1 MSIQSLGT
9 TENKQLLWGI
19 LMEEG
24 IFDTIPRNI
33 PIKEVQRVFESTLR
47 ILSNNAPPTTALIEL
62 NRMAIESLATII
74 PQIKNED
81 KNVIIT
87 AEDIRNQKRYEIEHK
102 LREKEAESRALL
114 DRPVPPAIDFSDKDT
129 DSVSS
134 ASASVSATAHRI
146 RPGTGTGPGPGPGPS
161 RQYRERYDPDIVDI
175 TASLTDTMTL
185 PMTLPIT
192 LNKPAHTD
200 DNNQSVNAVQSAEYN
215 DEINDSPIGDDM
227 DKLIADRIATRER
240 DLAEITQRIAPRPS
254 DAMKMDAM
262 VMRRTVPVQVQAP
275 AESQSQSQSLS
286 QSQSQFRDDR
296 EVQSLS
302 QSLRS
307 TANKVRFS
315 EATFINEEPN
325 TTTEV
330 TTSTAD
336 NEMPDVVDNIYLR
349 LKRKQPPPPPQHQP
363 QMRDAENDETIR
375 KIQEMLF
382 EMKREIADISRRQ
395 NEMFERFMK

>member
-1 MSIQSLGT
+1 MSSSLGT

-33 PIKEVQRVFESTLR
+33 PLKEVQRVFESTLR
-47 ILSNNAPPTTALIEL
+47 NLSNNAPPTTALIEL

-74 PQIKNED
+74 PQIKNDD

-87 AEDIRNQKRYEIEHK
+87 AEDIRNQKRYEIEYK

-114 DRPVPPAIDFSDKDT
+114 DRPVPPAIDFSDKDAE
-129 DSVSS
+129 SESS
-134 ASASVSATAHRI
+134 ASAHRI
-146 RPGTGTGPGPGPGPS
+146 RPGPGPPPPPG

-192 LNKPAHTD
+192 LNKPTHTD
-200 DNNQSVNAVQSAEYN
+200 DHNNSANAAQPAEYN

-227 DKLIADRIATRER
+227 DKLIAERIATRER

-262 VMRRTVPVQVQAP
+262 VMRRTVPVQMQQPAT
-275 AESQSQSQSLS
+275 AESQSQSQP
-286 QSQSQFRDDR
+286 
-296 EVQSLS
+296 V
-302 QSLRS
+302 RS

-325 TTTEV
+325 TDAV

-336 NEMPDVVDNIYLR
+336 NEMPDIADNIYLR
-349 LKRKQPPPPPQHQP
+349 LKRKQPPPPPPPQHQP
-363 QMRDAENDETIR
+363 QIRDAENDETIR

-395 NEMFERFMK
+395 NELFERFMK

>member
-33 PIKEVQRVFESTLR
+33 PLKEVQRVFESTLR
-47 ILSNNAPPTTALIEL
+47 NLSNNAPPTTALIEL

-114 DRPVPPAIDFSDKDT
+114 DRPVPPAIDFSDKDAE
-129 DSVSS
+129 SVRAVPS
-134 ASASVSATAHRI
+134 
-146 RPGTGTGPGPGPGPS
+146 PGPGPS

-192 LNKPAHTD
+192 LNKPTALHTA
-200 DNNQSVNAVQSAEYN
+200 QSTDYN

-227 DKLIADRIATRER
+227 DKLIAERIATRER

-262 VMRRTVPVQVQAP
+262 VMRTPAPVPPPVQAM
-275 AESQSQSQSLS
+275 A

-296 EVQSLS
+296 EVQSQSLSQS

-315 EATFINEEPN
+315 EATFINEEPKTDAVAESMAEN
-325 TTTEV
+325 DV
-330 TTSTAD
+330 
-336 NEMPDVVDNIYLR
+336 PDIADNIYLR
-349 LKRKQPPPPPQHQP
+349 LKRKQPPPPPPQHQP
-363 QMRDAENDETIR
+363 QIRDAENDETIR

-395 NEMFERFMK
+395 NDMFERFMK

>member
-33 PIKEVQRVFESTLR
+33 PLKEVQRVFESTLR
-47 ILSNNAPPTTALIEL
+47 NLSNNAPPTTALIEL

-87 AEDIRNQKRYEIEHK
+87 AEDIRNQKRYEIEYK

-129 DSVSS
+129 ESM
-134 ASASVSATAHRI
+134 
-146 RPGTGTGPGPGPGPS
+146 RPGPGPGPGPS

-192 LNKPAHTD
+192 LNKPTALHT
-200 DNNQSVNAVQSAEYN
+200 AQSAQSTDYN
-215 DEINDSPIGDDM
+215 DEINDSPIGEDM
-227 DKLIADRIATRER
+227 DKLIAERIATRER

-262 VMRRTVPVQVQAP
+262 VMRTPAPVPPPVQAM
-275 AESQSQSQSLS
+275 A

-296 EVQSLS
+296 EVQSQSLSQS

-315 EATFINEEPN
+315 EATFINEEPKTDAVAETLAEN
-325 TTTEV
+325 DV
-330 TTSTAD
+330 
-336 NEMPDVVDNIYLR
+336 PDIADNIYLR
-349 LKRKQPPPPPQHQP
+349 LKRKQPPPPPPQHQP
-363 QMRDAENDETIR
+363 QIRDAENDETIR

-395 NEMFERFMK
+395 NDMFERFMK

>member
-33 PIKEVQRVFESTLR
+33 PLKEVQRVFESTLR

-114 DRPVPPAIDFSDKDT
+114 DRPVPPAIDFSDKDAE
-129 DSVSS
+129 SVRAVPS
-134 ASASVSATAHRI
+134 
-146 RPGTGTGPGPGPGPS
+146 PGLGPS

-192 LNKPAHTD
+192 LNKPTALHTA
-200 DNNQSVNAVQSAEYN
+200 QSTDYN
-215 DEINDSPIGDDM
+215 DEINDSPIGEDM
-227 DKLIADRIATRER
+227 DKLIAERIATRER

-254 DAMKMDAM
+254 DAIKMDAM
-262 VMRRTVPVQVQAP
+262 VMRTPAPVPPPVQAT
-275 AESQSQSQSLS
+275 A

-296 EVQSLS
+296 EVQSQSL
-302 QSLRS
+302 SLRS

-315 EATFINEEPN
+315 EATFINEEPKTDAVAETLAEN
-325 TTTEV
+325 EV
-330 TTSTAD
+330 
-336 NEMPDVVDNIYLR
+336 PDIADNIYLR
-349 LKRKQPPPPPQHQP
+349 LKRKQPPPPLPPQHQP
-363 QMRDAENDETIR
+363 QTRDAENDETIR

-395 NEMFERFMK
+395 NDMFERFMK

>member
-1 MSIQSLGT
+1 MSSSLGT

-33 PIKEVQRVFESTLR
+33 PLKEVQRVFESTLR
-47 ILSNNAPPTTALIEL
+47 NLSNNAPPTTALIEL

-74 PQIKNED
+74 PQIKNDD

-114 DRPVPPAIDFSDKDT
+114 DRPIPQAIDFSDKDAE
-129 DSVSS
+129 S
-134 ASASVSATAHRI
+134 ASASANRI
-146 RPGTGTGPGPGPGPS
+146 RPGTGPGPCPN

-192 LNKPAHTD
+192 LNKPTHTD
-200 DNNQSVNAVQSAEYN
+200 DINQSVNAVHPAQSAEYN

-227 DKLIADRIATRER
+227 DKLIAERIATRER

-262 VMRRTVPVQVQAP
+262 VMRRTVPVQMQQP
-275 AESQSQSQSLS
+275 ATAELQSQSQS
-286 QSQSQFRDDR
+286 
-296 EVQSLS
+296 V
-302 QSLRS
+302 RS

-325 TTTEV
+325 TDAVAATT
-330 TTSTAD
+330 TD
-336 NEMPDVVDNIYLR
+336 NEVPDVVDNIYLR
-349 LKRKQPPPPPQHQP
+349 LKRKQAPPPPPPQHQP
-363 QMRDAENDETIR
+363 QIRDAENDETIR

-382 EMKREIADISRRQ
+382 EMKKEIADISRRQ
-395 NEMFERFMK
+395 NELFERFMK

>member
-1 MSIQSLGT
+1 MSSSLGT

-33 PIKEVQRVFESTLR
+33 PLKEVQRVFESTLR
-47 ILSNNAPPTTALIEL
+47 NLSNNAPPTTALIEL

-74 PQIKNED
+74 PQIKNDD

-114 DRPVPPAIDFSDKDT
+114 DRPIPQAIDFSDKDAE
-129 DSVSS
+129 S
-134 ASASVSATAHRI
+134 ASASANRI
-146 RPGTGTGPGPGPGPS
+146 RPGTGPGPCPN

-192 LNKPAHTD
+192 LNKPTHTD
-200 DNNQSVNAVQSAEYN
+200 DINQSVNAVHPAQSAEYN

-227 DKLIADRIATRER
+227 DKLIAERIATRER

-262 VMRRTVPVQVQAP
+262 VMRRTVPVQMQQP
-275 AESQSQSQSLS
+275 ATAELQSQSQL
-286 QSQSQFRDDR
+286 
-296 EVQSLS
+296 V
-302 QSLRS
+302 RS
-307 TANKVRFS
+307 TANKVRFA

-325 TTTEV
+325 TDAVAATT
-330 TTSTAD
+330 TD
-336 NEMPDVVDNIYLR
+336 NEVPDVVDNIYLR
-349 LKRKQPPPPPQHQP
+349 LKRKQAPPPPPPQHQP
-363 QMRDAENDETIR
+363 QIRDAENDETIR

-395 NEMFERFMK
+395 NELFERFMK

>member
-1 MSIQSLGT
+1 MSSSLGT

-33 PIKEVQRVFESTLR
+33 PLKEVQRVFESTLR

-114 DRPVPPAIDFSDKDT
+114 DRPVPPAIDFSDKDAE
-129 DSVSS
+129 SMR
-134 ASASVSATAHRI
+134 A
-146 RPGTGTGPGPGPGPS
+146 GPGPS

-192 LNKPAHTD
+192 LNKPTALHTA
-200 DNNQSVNAVQSAEYN
+200 QSTDYN
-215 DEINDSPIGDDM
+215 DEINDSPIGEDM
-227 DKLIADRIATRER
+227 DKLIAERIATRER
-240 DLAEITQRIAPRPS
+240 ELAEITQRIAPRPS
-254 DAMKMDAM
+254 DAIKMDAM
-262 VMRRTVPVQVQAP
+262 VMRTPAPVPPPVQAMAQSQ
-275 AESQSQSQSLS
+275 SQSQSQSL
-286 QSQSQFRDDR
+286 
-296 EVQSLS
+296 
-302 QSLRS
+302 SLRS

-315 EATFINEEPN
+315 EATFINEEPKTDAVAES
-325 TTTEV
+325 TTTISQSMAENEV
-330 TTSTAD
+330 
-336 NEMPDVVDNIYLR
+336 PDIADNIYLR
-349 LKRKQPPPPPQHQP
+349 LKRKQPPPPLPPQHQP
-363 QMRDAENDETIR
+363 QTRDAENDETIR

-395 NEMFERFMK
+395 NDMFERFMK

>member
-33 PIKEVQRVFESTLR
+33 PLKEVQRVFESTLR
-47 ILSNNAPPTTALIEL
+47 NLSSNAPPTTTLIEL

-81 KNVIIT
+81 KNIIIT
-87 AEDIRNQKRYEIEHK
+87 AEDIRNQKRYEIEYK

-114 DRPVPPAIDFSDKDT
+114 DRPIPPAIDFSDKDAE
-129 DSVSS
+129 SMR
-134 ASASVSATAHRI
+134 AGA
-146 RPGTGTGPGPGPGPS
+146 G
-161 RQYRERYDPDIVDI
+161 RQYRERYEPDVLDI

-192 LNKPAHTD
+192 LNKPATLHTD
-200 DNNQSVNAVQSAEYN
+200 DHNHSAEYN

-240 DLAEITQRIAPRPS
+240 DLAEITQRIAPKPS

-262 VMRRTVPVQVQAP
+262 VMRRTVPDPVTVPVPVQAT
-275 AESQSQSQSLS
+275 AESQP
-286 QSQSQFRDDR
+286 
-296 EVQSLS
+296 V
-302 QSLRS
+302 RS

-315 EATFINEEPN
+315 DTTIINEAPN
-325 TTTEV
+325 TDTLTVGAAAMTTPHSLPE
-330 TTSTAD
+330 
-336 NEMPDVVDNIYLR
+336 NEAPDIVDNIYLR
-349 LKRKQPPPPPQHQP
+349 LKRKQPPTPPPPQHQP
-363 QMRDAENDETIR
+363 QIRYEENDETIR

-395 NEMFERFMK
+395 NDMFERFMK

>member
-1 MSIQSLGT
+1 MSSSLGT

-33 PIKEVQRVFESTLR
+33 PLKEVQRVFESTLR
-47 ILSNNAPPTTALIEL
+47 NLSNNAPPTTALIEL

-74 PQIKNED
+74 PQIKNDD

-87 AEDIRNQKRYEIEHK
+87 AEDIRNQKRYEIEYK

-114 DRPVPPAIDFSDKDT
+114 DRPIPQAIDFSDKDAE
-129 DSVSS
+129 S
-134 ASASVSATAHRI
+134 ASASANRI
-146 RPGTGTGPGPGPGPS
+146 RPGTGPGAGPG
-161 RQYRERYDPDIVDI
+161 RQYRERYDPDILDI

-200 DNNQSVNAVQSAEYN
+200 DINQSVNAAHPAQSAEYN

-227 DKLIADRIATRER
+227 DKLIAERIATRER

-262 VMRRTVPVQVQAP
+262 VMRRTVPVQMQQP
-275 AESQSQSQSLS
+275 ATAELQSQSQSQS
-286 QSQSQFRDDR
+286 QS
-296 EVQSLS
+296 V
-302 QSLRS
+302 RS

-325 TTTEV
+325 TDALAATT
-330 TTSTAD
+330 TD
-336 NEMPDVVDNIYLR
+336 NEVPDVVDNIYLR
-349 LKRKQPPPPPQHQP
+349 LKRKQAPPPPQHQP
-363 QMRDAENDETIR
+363 QIRDAENDETIR

-395 NEMFERFMK
+395 NELFERFMK

>member
-1 MSIQSLGT
+1 MSSSLGT

-33 PIKEVQRVFESTLR
+33 PLKEVQRVFESTLR
-47 ILSNNAPPTTALIEL
+47 NLSNNAPPTTALIEL

-129 DSVSS
+129 ESV
-134 ASASVSATAHRI
+134 R
-146 RPGTGTGPGPGPGPS
+146 PGPGPGPS

-192 LNKPAHTD
+192 LNKPTALHT
-200 DNNQSVNAVQSAEYN
+200 AQSAQSTDYN
-215 DEINDSPIGDDM
+215 DEINDSPIGEDM
-227 DKLIADRIATRER
+227 DKLIAERIATRER

-254 DAMKMDAM
+254 DAIKMDAM
-262 VMRRTVPVQVQAP
+262 VMRTPAPVPPPVQAM
-275 AESQSQSQSLS
+275 ALSQSL
-286 QSQSQFRDDR
+286 
-296 EVQSLS
+296 
-302 QSLRS
+302 SLRS

-315 EATFINEEPN
+315 EATFINEEPKTDAVAETLAEN
-325 TTTEV
+325 EV
-330 TTSTAD
+330 
-336 NEMPDVVDNIYLR
+336 PDIADNIYLR
-349 LKRKQPPPPPQHQP
+349 LKRKQPPPPLPPQHQP
-363 QMRDAENDETIR
+363 QIRDAENDETIR

-395 NEMFERFMK
+395 NDMFERFMK

>member
-1 MSIQSLGT
+1 MSSSLGT

-33 PIKEVQRVFESTLR
+33 PLKEVQRVFESTLR
-47 ILSNNAPPTTALIEL
+47 NLSNNAPPTTALIEL

-134 ASASVSATAHRI
+134 ASVSASASASESAHRI
-146 RPGTGTGPGPGPGPS
+146 RPGPGPGPS

-192 LNKPAHTD
+192 LNKPTALHTA
-200 DNNQSVNAVQSAEYN
+200 QSTQSAQSAQSTEYN

-227 DKLIADRIATRER
+227 DKLIAERIATRER

-254 DAMKMDAM
+254 DAIKMDAM
-262 VMRRTVPVQVQAP
+262 VMRTPAPVPPPVQATT
-275 AESQSQSQSLS
+275 QSQSLS
-286 QSQSQFRDDR
+286 H
-296 EVQSLS
+296 
-302 QSLRS
+302 SLRS

-325 TTTEV
+325 TDTVAESMAENEV
-330 TTSTAD
+330 
-336 NEMPDVVDNIYLR
+336 PDVVDNIYLR
-349 LKRKQPPPPPQHQP
+349 LKRKQPPPPPPQHQP
-363 QMRDAENDETIR
+363 QIRDAENDETIR

>member
-1 MSIQSLGT
+1 MSSSLGT

-33 PIKEVQRVFESTLR
+33 PLKEVQRVFESTLR
-47 ILSNNAPPTTALIEL
+47 NLSNNAPPTTALIEL

-74 PQIKNED
+74 PQIKNDD

-114 DRPVPPAIDFSDKDT
+114 DRPIPQAIDFSDKDAE
-129 DSVSS
+129 S
-134 ASASVSATAHRI
+134 ASANRI
-146 RPGTGTGPGPGPGPS
+146 RPGLPPGPPPG
-161 RQYRERYDPDIVDI
+161 RQNRERYDPDILDI

-192 LNKPAHTD
+192 LNKPTHTD
-200 DNNQSVNAVQSAEYN
+200 DINQSVNAVHPAQSAEYN

-227 DKLIADRIATRER
+227 DKLIAERIATRER

-262 VMRRTVPVQVQAP
+262 VMRRTVPVQMQQP
-275 AESQSQSQSLS
+275 ATAELQSQSQL
-286 QSQSQFRDDR
+286 
-296 EVQSLS
+296 V
-302 QSLRS
+302 RS

-325 TTTEV
+325 TDAV
-330 TTSTAD
+330 TTSTTD
-336 NEMPDVVDNIYLR
+336 NEVPDVVDNIYLR
-349 LKRKQPPPPPQHQP
+349 LKRKQAPPPPPPQHQP
-363 QMRDAENDETIR
+363 QIRDAENDETIR

-395 NEMFERFMK
+395 NELFERFMK

>member
-33 PIKEVQRVFESTLR
+33 PLKEVQRVFESTLR
-47 ILSNNAPPTTALIEL
+47 NLSNNAPPTTALIEL

-129 DSVSS
+129 ESMRAVL
-134 ASASVSATAHRI
+134 
-146 RPGTGTGPGPGPGPS
+146 GPGPGPS

-192 LNKPAHTD
+192 LNKPTALHTA
-200 DNNQSVNAVQSAEYN
+200 QSTEYN
-215 DEINDSPIGDDM
+215 DEINDFPIGDDM
-227 DKLIADRIATRER
+227 DKLIAERIATRER

-262 VMRRTVPVQVQAP
+262 VMRTPAPVPPPVQAM
-275 AESQSQSQSLS
+275 AQSQSQL
-286 QSQSQFRDDR
+286 RDDR
-296 EVQSLS
+296 EVQSQSLSQS

-315 EATFINEEPN
+315 EATFINEEPKTDAVAETLAEN
-325 TTTEV
+325 EV
-330 TTSTAD
+330 
-336 NEMPDVVDNIYLR
+336 PDIADNIYLR
-349 LKRKQPPPPPQHQP
+349 LKRKQPPPPLPPQHQP
-363 QMRDAENDETIR
+363 QIRDAENDETIR

-395 NEMFERFMK
+395 NDMFERFMK

>member
-1 MSIQSLGT
+1 MSSSLGT
-9 TENKQLLWGI
+9 TENKQLLWGL

-47 ILSNNAPPTTALIEL
+47 NLSNNAPPTTALIEL

-74 PQIKNED
+74 PQIKNDD

-114 DRPVPPAIDFSDKDT
+114 DRPIPQPIDFSDKDT

-134 ASASVSATAHRI
+134 ASTSAPRI
-146 RPGTGTGPGPGPGPS
+146 RPGPG
-161 RQYRERYDPDIVDI
+161 RQNRERYEPDIVDI
-175 TASLTDTMTL
+175 TTSLTDTMTL

-192 LNKPAHTD
+192 LNKPTTLHTD
-200 DNNQSVNAVQSAEYN
+200 DHHHSVNAAQPAEY
-215 DEINDSPIGDDM
+215 DDINDSPIGDDM
-227 DKLIADRIATRER
+227 DKLIAERIATRER
-240 DLAEITQRIAPRPS
+240 DLAEITQRIAPRSS

-262 VMRRTVPVQVQAP
+262 VMRRTVPVQMQQP
-275 AESQSQSQSLS
+275 ATAELQSQWQSQSQS
-286 QSQSQFRDDR
+286 
-296 EVQSLS
+296 V
-302 QSLRS
+302 RS

-325 TTTEV
+325 TDAVTAATTA
-330 TTSTAD
+330 TMAD
-336 NEMPDVVDNIYLR
+336 NEVLDIVDNIYLR
-349 LKRKQPPPPPQHQP
+349 LKRKQPHPPPPPQHQP
-363 QMRDAENDETIR
+363 QIRHEENDETIR

-382 EMKREIADISRRQ
+382 EMKKEIADISRRQ
-395 NEMFERFMK
+395 NDMFERFMN

>member
-47 ILSNNAPPTTALIEL
+47 NLSNNAPPTTALIEL

-114 DRPVPPAIDFSDKDT
+114 DRPVPPAIDFSDKDAE
-129 DSVSS
+129 SMR
-134 ASASVSATAHRI
+134 AI
-146 RPGTGTGPGPGPGPS
+146 LGPGPGPS

-192 LNKPAHTD
+192 LNKPTTLHT
-200 DNNQSVNAVQSAEYN
+200 AQSAQSTECN
-215 DEINDSPIGDDM
+215 DEINDSPIGEDM
-227 DKLIADRIATRER
+227 DKLIAERIATRER

-254 DAMKMDAM
+254 DAIKMDAM
-262 VMRRTVPVQVQAP
+262 VMRTPAPVPPVQAM
-275 AESQSQSQSLS
+275 AQSLS

-315 EATFINEEPN
+315 EATFINEEPKTDAVAESLAEN
-325 TTTEV
+325 EV
-330 TTSTAD
+330 
-336 NEMPDVVDNIYLR
+336 PDIVDNIYLR
-349 LKRKQPPPPPQHQP
+349 LKRKQPPPPLPQIRHE
-363 QMRDAENDETIR
+363 ENDETIR

-395 NEMFERFMK
+395 NEMFDRFMK